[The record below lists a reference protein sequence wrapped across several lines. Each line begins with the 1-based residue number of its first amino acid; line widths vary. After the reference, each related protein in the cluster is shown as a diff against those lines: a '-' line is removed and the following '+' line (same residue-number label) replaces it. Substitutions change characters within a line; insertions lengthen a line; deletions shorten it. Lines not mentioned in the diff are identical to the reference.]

1 MCRSPRLARP
11 MAAVALAL
19 VAAAC
24 FAKAQASQ
32 PSGGGQ
38 PASPPATVDR
48 FAQTATPAPRASR
61 GATARYYFSA
71 SGSDSNSCA
80 SPSAPCQT
88 LRKLASLPLEA
99 GDVVALKRGDRFAGT
114 LTLTDRSGTPQA
126 PITLT
131 AYAAGALP
139 IIDGKGAGSD
149 ARPVD
154 ALTIAGRSSWV
165 VVDSIHIQNVHNF
178 AVRLADT
185 TSHVLVQNS
194 ELGPRLCGGVAMG
207 KSRFSRV
214 IGNHIHDL
222 TQMCS
227 DPDGACGTPT
237 GYGGEAVDVGGND
250 QEVGYNKIVGA
261 RSTCGDGSCLEIYGD
276 VHRLKY
282 AHNWCEGGGDAVE
295 AAALAA
301 TSDVE
306 VSQNVFVDPSGGVCL
321 HTRKGGWSNYRFHS
335 NTFVFGPS
343 AHPGVGLFA
352 CMGGGDG
359 TTVLSVTNNIFY
371 LARGQY
377 LAARGRTAQIRSD
390 YNIYWW
396 ENGTPNLANWTAG
409 AHDLAR
415 DPLFVDRLSKDFR
428 LRPGSPAVGSGTR
441 PGDPVGGEAVSAS
454 RSAGTDRGA
463 SYTPPPAT
471 IH

>member
-1 MCRSPRLARP
+1 MWRSSRFARQVT
-11 MAAVALAL
+11 AVVLAL

-24 FAKAQASQ
+24 FANAQVGES
-32 PSGGGQ
+32 SGGGQ
-38 PASPPATVDR
+38 PASPLAMEASVAP
-48 FAQTATPAPRASR
+48 TAMPAPSASR
-61 GATARYYFSA
+61 GPTPRYYFSS
-71 SGSDSNSCA
+71 SGSDSNRCT

-88 LRKLASLPLEA
+88 LRKLASLPLKA
-99 GDVVALKRGDRFAGT
+99 GDVVGLKRGDRFAGT
-114 LTLTDRSGTPQA
+114 LTLTNWSGTPQD

-131 AYAAGALP
+131 TYGAGALP
-139 IIDGKGAGSD
+139 IIDGEGAGSD
-149 ARPVD
+149 TRPMD
-154 ALTIAGRSSWV
+154 AFTIAGRSSWV

-214 IGNHIHDL
+214 IGNYIHDL

-227 DPDGACGTPT
+227 DVNGACGTPT
-237 GYGGEAVDVGGND
+237 GYGGEAVDVGGDD
-250 QEVGYNKIVGA
+250 QEVGHNKIIGA
-261 RSTCGDGSCLEIYGD
+261 RSTCGDGSCLEIFGD

-282 AHNWCEGGGDAVE
+282 HHNWCESGGDVVE
-295 AAALAA
+295 AAVLTA

-306 VSQNVFVDPSGGVCL
+306 VSQNVFIDPSGGVCL
-321 HTRKGGWSNYRFHS
+321 HTRKGGIWSNYRYHN

-343 AHPGVGLFA
+343 AHPDVGLFA
-352 CMGGGDG
+352 CMRGGDG
-359 TTVLSVTNNIFY
+359 TAVLSVKNNIFY

-377 LAARGRTAQIRSD
+377 LAASGHSTQVRGD

-396 ENGTPNLANWTAG
+396 ENGTPNFANWTAG

-415 DPLFVDRLSKDFR
+415 DPLFVNRLSKDYR
-428 LRPGSPAVGSGTR
+428 LQAGSPAIGSGTR
-441 PGDPVGGEAVSAS
+441 LDDTVDGEAVRAS
-454 RSAGTDRGA
+454 TGAGPDRGA
-463 SYTPPPAT
+463 F
-471 IH
+471 